1 MKIPALTEE
10 DDDNDDGGNGDDEM
24 DTSQEV
30 SAFRAYF
37 GVGMKSTQSW
47 QQIGVQ
53 AEDDKCIRT
62 VLMASHHDTNLKLA
76 GNTSDTGV
84 SRKVLAEGF
93 RTGRTMA
100 SPSG

>member
-1 MKIPALTEE
+1 M
-10 DDDNDDGGNGDDEM
+10 
-24 DTSQEV
+24 
-30 SAFRAYF
+30 
-37 GVGMKSTQSW
+37 
-47 QQIGVQ
+47 Q